1 MLGDPTDEGKTD
13 IEEASMQRWHDA
25 EQRLSTEP
33 DISKDEPDF
42 GLTPS
47 IDGTEAEPDLSPE
60 NIEVGSE
67 TSQHFW
73 AAVFLANVALGGVS
87 IGLMLI
93 GFRGDWQVG
102 GVLVLVGLLAGVRV
116 RSVYRQFRD
125 VRADAEEGD
134 VGGEGESD
142 KSRKS
147 EENESSE
154 GESGEDDSKNENGDD
169 EADPGEALDGRPTD
183 TADRDR

>member
-47 IDGTEAEPDLSPE
+47 IDGTEAEPDLRPE

-73 AAVFLANVALGGVS
+73 AAVFLANVALGGVA

-134 VGGEGESD
+134 EGSEGESN
-142 KSRKS
+142 KSRK
-147 EENESSE
+147 SE
-154 GESGEDDSKNENGDD
+154 GESGEDDAKKENGDD
-169 EADPGEALDGRPTD
+169 EADPSEALDGRPTD
-183 TADRDR
+183 TGDRDR